1 MVPFSLHVTQV
12 HQTFCAKQIS
22 ASLTYKQPFFSL
34 FSSFSTQG
42 LLSPNQ
48 EDAVNNCIGKLD
60 HLLIC
65 ATKKR
70 PDGPPS
76 ILGGS
81 SLGFEDAEIAERK
94 KLKTFLAEQLAKQL
108 VLRGMKNIDDY
119 DLHHIVYEIAQKT
132 ALDDGTLATP
142 PKHRPAPPPMPAPP
156 QEYYG
161 YPPGYQG
168 YQPHNSGPPP

>member
-1 MVPFSLHVTQV
+1 MSLKSIKHFVPNKSARHLH
-12 HQTFCAKQIS
+12 INN
-22 ASLTYKQPFFSL
+22 FFSL
-34 FSSFSTQG
+34 FSSFFTQG

-81 SLGFEDAEIAERK
+81 SLGFEDAEVAERK

-168 YQPHNSGPPP
+168 YPPSNSGPPP